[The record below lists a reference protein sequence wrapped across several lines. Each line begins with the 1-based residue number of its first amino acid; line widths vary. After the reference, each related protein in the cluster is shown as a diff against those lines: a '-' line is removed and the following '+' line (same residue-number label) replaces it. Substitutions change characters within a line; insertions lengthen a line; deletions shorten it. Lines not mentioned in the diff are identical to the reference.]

1 MIKTKAILLSLLSS
15 TILTIIAKYIVN
27 YYSSMHKPL
36 FDISD
41 LAISGIPP
49 VIYLL
54 IDKRLSNW
62 SILRIAAMYATVVT
76 IVGYYF

>member
-15 TILTIIAKYIVN
+15 SIMTIITKYIVN
-27 YYSSMHKPL
+27 YYSSMHEPL
-36 FDISD
+36 FNLFD

-49 VIYLL
+49 VLFLL
-54 IDKRLSNW
+54 FDRKLSNW
-62 SILRIAAMYATVVT
+62 SVLRIAAMYATAIT